1 MADHEMRKG
10 VRLLVS
16 GGMAGLD
23 SDTIQ
28 RLKKSCEFE
37 QRLRNLS
44 ILTEKDAEYLA
55 NYVEVC
61 DGYLSQ
67 HYDHDDATS
76 RLKMLNEHYSDDELG
91 PNTRKTEVPGRDIAE
106 GWMSS
111 SADC

>member
-1 MADHEMRKG
+1 MADQEMRKG
-10 VRLLVS
+10 IRLLVS
-16 GGMAGLD
+16 GGMAGLG

-28 RLKKSCEFE
+28 RLRKSCEFE
-37 QRLRNLS
+37 QRQRSLS

-61 DGYLSQ
+61 DGFLNER
-67 HYDHDDATS
+67 YDHDDATS
-76 RLKMLNEHYSDDELG
+76 RLRMLNEHYSDDELG
-91 PNTRKTEVPGRDIAE
+91 PNTRKTEVPGKSLSE